1 MNDNWGY
8 CSSDHHFKSSRMLIR
23 SLVECVSKGGNLLLN
38 VGPDAKGRIPDESVA
53 ILKDFAAWMKDNSDS
68 IYGCGYSELPKPEWG
83 RFTQKGKKLYA
94 HIYEA
99 CMGAI
104 CLPGLDGKVDHLRL
118 LKDGCELKIT
128 EFWNIKEYP
137 NDAFFFLSTSRNLTF
152 PLPDEK
158 DTVVEITLK

>member
-94 HIYEA
+94 HIYEE

-104 CLPGLDGKVDHLRL
+104 CLPGLAGKVDHLRL

-137 NDAFFFLSTSRNLTF
+137 NDAFFFLSTSRNLIF